1 MSLFLVIL
9 QITAG
14 LLLSSLIMIQAKGTG
29 LSRSFGSSVYHSRR
43 GLETLIFRSTI
54 VLAVIFVA
62 VSLAKL
68 FV

>member
-1 MSLFLVIL
+1 MFLIIL
-9 QITAG
+9 QIMAG

-29 LSRSFGSSVYHSRR
+29 LSRSFGSSMYHSRR
-43 GLETLIFRSTI
+43 GLETLVFRSTI
-54 VLAVIFVA
+54 VLTVIFVA